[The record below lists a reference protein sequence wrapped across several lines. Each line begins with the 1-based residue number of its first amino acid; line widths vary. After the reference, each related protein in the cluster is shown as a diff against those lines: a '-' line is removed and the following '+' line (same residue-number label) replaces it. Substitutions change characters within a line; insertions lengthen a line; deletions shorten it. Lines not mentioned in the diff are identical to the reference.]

1 MTKAELHRL
10 IDELPEGSVDS
21 VGRLLERALDPMIA
35 VLDAAP
41 LDDEPYT
48 EEDRQQVEAAA
59 ARVHGEGIPLEQLIA
74 EDAD

>member
-1 MTKAELHRL
+1 
-10 IDELPEGSVDS
+10 VDS

-48 EEDRQQVEAAA
+48 EEERRQVEAA
-59 ARVHGEGIPLEQLIA
+59 RKEDGIPWEQVRA
-74 EDAD
+74 ELLAD